1 METTMELLFEQNLIA
16 RILMTITGLGLAIGP
31 AVADFNKTHATN
43 PLWPPHA
50 RFHVV
55 WQVLTNSS
63 LCLFMLFVLWTP
75 LVEQYDLQL
84 KLVAMVQFA
93 ILLPIYATIA
103 CMGLFDGALK
113 DVNGLRPFVFNIAG
127 KKRAVDTNLFGFSI
141 ISMVVCVALFNVQSS
156 ILLT

>member
-1 METTMELLFEQNLIA
+1 MELLYDHNLLS
-16 RILMTITGLGLAIGP
+16 RILMTFTGFGLAVGP
-31 AVADFNKTHATN
+31 AIADFNKTHATN

-84 KLVAMVQFA
+84 KLVAIVQFT
-93 ILLPIYATIA
+93 ILIPIFATIA
-103 CMGLFDGALK
+103 CMRLFDGALK
-113 DVNGLRPFVFNIAG
+113 DGNGLRPFEFNIGG
-127 KKRAVDTNLFGFSI
+127 KKLEVDTNVFNFTFI
-141 ISMVVCVALFNVQSS
+141 IIVVSVAFFNIQSTVLVS
-156 ILLT
+156 

>member
-1 METTMELLFEQNLIA
+1 MELLFEQNLIA
-16 RILMTITGLGLAIGP
+16 RILMSITAFGLAVGP

-63 LCLFMLFVLWTP
+63 LCLFLLFVLWTP

-84 KLVAMVQFA
+84 KLVAVVQFA
-93 ILLPIYATIA
+93 ILIPIYVTIA
-103 CMGLFDGALK
+103 CMGIFDGALK
-113 DVNGLRPFVFNIAG
+113 DVNGLKPFVFNIAG
-127 KKRAVDTNLFGFSI
+127 NKLEVDTNVFNFSI
-141 ISMVVCVALFNVQSS
+141 VIIVLSVALFNVQSS
-156 ILLT
+156 VLLS